1 MKCAVRGAVDSYSI
15 RNHNEQTP
23 DLERVMI
30 DLAESADDVRMV
42 NSRTK
47 VGQERRLFL
56 QIECQSFVVT
66 LSEVSNM
73 LL

>member
-1 MKCAVRGAVDSYSI
+1 M
-15 RNHNEQTP
+15 RNHNERTP

-30 DLAESADDVRMV
+30 DLAESADVRMV
-42 NSRTK
+42 NSRNKNSQK

>member
-1 MKCAVRGAVDSYSI
+1 M
-15 RNHNEQTP
+15 RNHNERTP

-30 DLAESADDVRMV
+30 DLAESADNVRMV
-42 NSRTK
+42 NSRNKNSQK

-56 QIECQSFVVT
+56 QIECQSLVVT

>member
-1 MKCAVRGAVDSYSI
+1 M
-15 RNHNEQTP
+15 RNHNERTP

-42 NSRTK
+42 NSRNKNSQK